1 MSLACLNETVVIN
14 LIDMKNALLKLH
26 SRNLNLTGFFGVLIL
41 HRASLIAQLVK
52 NLPAMQETQ
61 VRSLGR
67 KVSPPGEG
75 SDNLLQYSCLENPMD
90 RGLGGLQSMES
101 QRVRHNCVCYLTQAQ
116 NNVCL
121 NTLAKNKPY
130 LLNSLTLVISS

>member
-14 LIDMKNALLKLH
+14 LIDVKNAMLKLH

-41 HRASLIAQLVK
+41 HRASLVAQLVK

-67 KVSPPGEG
+67 KDPLEKGMAT
-75 SDNLLQYSCLENPMD
+75 YSSTLAWKIPWT
-90 RGLGGLQSMES
+90 RGVGGLQSMES
-101 QRVRHNCVCYLTQAQ
+101 QRVRHDCAYYLTQAQ